1 MSEHEEELDREFDL
15 ETSTLF
21 GGLKKVRSGPM
32 IKPFQF
38 SNLISIF
45 CITFV
50 FGVGPGMVL
59 SSDWK
64 LNTFVV
70 EKAVSTPRGVWAFH
84 MLYVYVDTRIL
95 VS

>member
-15 ETSTLF
+15 ETGTLF
-21 GGLKKVRSGPM
+21 GGLKKVQSGSM

-45 CITFV
+45 CVTFV

-59 SSDWK
+59 SRDWK
-64 LNTFVV
+64 LNTFLV
-70 EKAVSTPRGVWAFH
+70 EKGVRTRRGVWAFCT
-84 MLYVYVDTRIL
+84 L
-95 VS
+95 